1 MRKLLFVCTVLL
13 LLPIGIKADKDKEK
27 EKAIQTLDTPTD
39 SSFTWNKDLD
49 EVVVTGQGVA
59 VSKRRLSSN
68 ITKLSSADLGS
79 LPTGRIDQMLQNALP
94 NVQITLTNGQPG
106 TTSMI
111 KSRGLSSAFTNSTP
125 VIYVDG
131 VRVDNLN
138 TGSSLFNVMN
148 NAYGNINGQ
157 TAATSAIGD
166 IPMENIDHIE
176 YVPGGAA
183 TTLYGSD
190 AANGVI
196 QIFTKNH
203 GSGSF
208 HASVISQIGWDV
220 ANSQFYHFNR
230 TKELLH
236 QTGFQQKYG
245 ISFSGGTE
253 RIGYSFG
260 ASMSHNTGTII
271 HNGNEQKKYDIRFG
285 TSIKMNSKLKYTNSF
300 GYVADEFRRNRNGNQ
315 GYYTGLWFTE
325 GSAAANFTYLT
336 ENGEQRNFP
345 ADIDNAT
352 PYEYAMMKSFVSQA
366 EDMQDHKEQVK
377 RFQTSQQLLFT
388 PLANLT
394 FHATLGLDYR
404 YNTDKLVE
412 TNRYLIHTQMKPAG
426 TADAGSVSNYDRNYY
441 GITGELNG
449 QWKFFKDELIS
460 NILTGGFQYF
470 SSHDHQS
477 FYKGL
482 NVRDGARIMTGAGS
496 IYADEWLSS
505 LHNYGT
511 YLQDNFGLLNR
522 YYLDLGLR
530 MDYNTAFGDQVGW
543 QAYPKIGMSY
553 IVSEEPWMQKLVDN
567 KWVNSL
573 KLMANYGVAGSYPPA
588 FEYMRTVETSSY
600 LDKQAN
606 TFGKIGNPNLGP
618 EKKRSY
624 EFGFQGDFF
633 HNVLSL
639 GFTYYYA
646 ITKDAL
652 FNVPTLPSSGQSSSY
667 LANIGRIRNRGIEMY
682 VGLNIINTREWG
694 LSCRTSI
701 NTNDNKVLSTGGL
714 VPFAIGGF
722 SSRTIITVVEEG
734 KSVGFLR
741 GTATIL
747 NADNT
752 VKETL
757 YNQDLG
763 RTIPTV
769 YGNFSINARW
779 RRLTFNLTGDYQTG
793 AYIHSFDRQFR
804 FAKGIKDDAVPDAAL
819 SGTTQAQSWLNF
831 TNFFVEKAD
840 FVKIRNIGIDYVFQF
855 PKYIIHELNL
865 AFNVYNPFSWTSSSV
880 DPEAVLSGART
891 QGAIA
896 TGGLNYSSYSLPRQY
911 VFTAKVSF

>member
-1 MRKLLFVCTVLL
+1 MRKLLFVCTVLF
-13 LLPIGIKADKDKEK
+13 LLPIGIKADK

-203 GSGSF
+203 GNGSF

-253 RIGYSFG
+253 RMGYSFG

-300 GYVADEFRRNRNGNQ
+300 GYVADEFQRNRNGNQ

-345 ADIDNAT
+345 ADIDKAT

-769 YGNFSINARW
+769 YGNFSLNARW

-804 FAKGIKDDAVPDAAL
+804 FAKGIKDDAVPEAAL

-855 PKYIIHELNL
+855 PKYIIRELNL

>member
-1 MRKLLFVCTVLL
+1 MRKLLFVCTVLF
-13 LLPIGIKADKDKEK
+13 LLPIGIKADK

-203 GSGSF
+203 GNGSF

-253 RIGYSFG
+253 RMGYSFG

-300 GYVADEFRRNRNGNQ
+300 GYVADEFQRNRNGNQ

-345 ADIDNAT
+345 ADIDKAT

-855 PKYIIHELNL
+855 PKYIIRELNL

-911 VFTAKVSF
+911 VFTAKISF